1 MGSNRGGKRPGA
13 GRKQIN
19 QGETMMK
26 VSGRLTKEQWEA
38 LKKVGGF
45 KAIRRIINFCFLTG
59 NDLRQFI
66 YFDDS
71 RENH

>member
-1 MGSNRGGKRPGA
+1 MTNNRGGKRPGA
-13 GRKQIN
+13 GRKRIN
-19 QGETMMK
+19 QDEKMIR
-26 VSGRLTKEQWEA
+26 VSGRLCKDQWEA

-45 KAIRRIINFCFLTG
+45 SAIRRIINFCFITG

-66 YFDDS
+66 YFDDG